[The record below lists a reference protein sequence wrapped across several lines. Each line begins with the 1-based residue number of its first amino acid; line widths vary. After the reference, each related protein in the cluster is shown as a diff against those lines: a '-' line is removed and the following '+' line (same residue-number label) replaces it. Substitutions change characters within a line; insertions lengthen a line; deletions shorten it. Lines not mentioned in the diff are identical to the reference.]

1 MAILR
6 NAYVTTDNQT
16 FFSFREAW
24 KHQCDILYPD
34 IKLLDGMGNF
44 TNDASKVE
52 SFIVNNEQE
61 ADFVN
66 EFTDRVWDIW
76 VCHCGRAQEGSV
88 ILMDDEEDATCYTHS
103 DFECRDVVR
112 EMLDK
117 YSYESD
123 LRRYLK
129 I

>member
-1 MAILR
+1 MATLR

-34 IKLLDGMGNF
+34 IKLLDDMGNF
-44 TNDASKVE
+44 TKDVSKIKG
-52 SFIVNNEQE
+52 FIVNNKQE

-76 VCHCGRAQEGSV
+76 VCRCGRAQEGSV

-103 DFECRDVVR
+103 DFESSDIVR

-117 YSYESD
+117 YSCESD